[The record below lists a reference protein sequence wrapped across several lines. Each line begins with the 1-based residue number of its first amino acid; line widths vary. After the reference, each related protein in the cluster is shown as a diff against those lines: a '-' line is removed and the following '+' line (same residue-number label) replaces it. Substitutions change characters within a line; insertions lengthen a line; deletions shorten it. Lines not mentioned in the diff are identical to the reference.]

1 MVHFDSVLIPQSTQ
15 PDNLR
20 QMMRRVED
28 DIISQMALLQ
38 NFKTSLSESTGASE
52 DAQTIAGELV
62 SLIQRVSE
70 LEQTIRDY
78 ESDLTEAQAREA
90 IVEADRNSVRVLL
103 NKTTEA
109 LEKEQLA
116 VNRLTNELQNCQRFS
131 QNLQDQLSATTRD
144 LDDVQEQLVDLQKQ
158 PRNEVDPALP
168 TLLLT
173 KETLLRRSR
182 EALEDWAII
191 SRLTLEQL
199 SNHFRSWSR
208 LQKFAKSPKSFEISF
223 DELLQTDPEL
233 FPEEMDAFLSSVS
246 YLIKQ
251 TYNKIT
257 LSNQLLPNTLS
268 STLEELITTIQTE
281 TAQKITFHSYDELT

>member
-1 MVHFDSVLIPQSTQ
+1 
-15 PDNLR
+15 
-20 QMMRRVED
+20 MMRKVED

-38 NFKTSLSESTGASE
+38 NFKASLSESTGASE

-90 IVEADRNSVRVLL
+90 VVEADRNSVRVLL
-103 NKTTEA
+103 SKTTEA

-116 VNRLTNELQNCQRFS
+116 VNKLSNELQNCQRFS
-131 QNLQDQLSATTRD
+131 QTLQDQLTATTRD
-144 LDDVQEQLVDLQKQ
+144 LDDVQEQLVELQKQ
-158 PRNEVDPALP
+158 PRNEVDPSIP
-168 TLLLT
+168 TMLLT

-182 EALEDWAII
+182 EALENWAII

-208 LQKFAKSPKSFEISF
+208 LHKFAKTTSKSFEISF

-233 FPEEMDAFLSSVS
+233 FPEEMDAFLSSIS

-257 LSNQLLPNTLS
+257 LSNQLLPSTLS
-268 STLEELITTIQTE
+268 AALEEVITTCQNE
-281 TAQKITFHSYDELT
+281 TAQKITFHTYSKLI